1 MKYRCLYIFKLS
13 GSYVGLFIGFIASLQ
28 IKNNRMFLLEG
39 RTDFDCN
46 WNLAK
51 ELSCSNLA
59 LVNIILF
66 LVIGFIA
73 GGLIHRKNSKK

>member
-1 MKYRCLYIFKLS
+1 MKRQNISIFRLP
-13 GSYVGLFIGFIASLQ
+13 GSYIGLFIGMIISLQ

-46 WNLAK
+46 WNLLK

-59 LVNIILF
+59 LISIILF
-66 LVIGFIA
+66 LITGFVVGGFI
-73 GGLIHRKNSKK
+73 HKKQQ